1 MRNFGMD
8 AVAVV
13 YAMCAMS
20 FDMDVRRAAVAD
32 VRRAVAKM
40 RGAVASEAKGDR
52 CKGEQC
58 AEDETREKNGF
69 HGAVW
74 LVVYSSSLG
83 VSTKGTENTTRKLR
97 RRRSG
102 SGA

>member
-13 YAMCAMS
+13 NAMCTMS
-20 FDMDVRRAAVAD
+20 FDMDVRRAGVADVSRAVAD
-32 VRRAVAKM
+32 VRWAVAKM

-52 CKGEQC
+52 CKSEQC

-74 LVVYSSSLG
+74 LVVYSSVL
-83 VSTKGTENTTRKLR
+83 
-97 RRRSG
+97 
-102 SGA
+102 